1 MEKVTGFL
9 FQLIGA
15 ASRNPA
21 CNLPFGINRYVH
33 RDPVISPEF
42 PCEQKHS
49 NIKRTLPPLGERLQR
64 LFGIRGRVICQTE
77 RLPNECDA
85 FSLHFPVR
93 QECASRPSGL
103 NFPE

>member
-15 ASRNPA
+15 ASRNPV

-42 PCEQKHS
+42 PLQTKHS
-49 NIKRTLPPLGERLQR
+49 DIKRTLPPLGERLQR
-64 LFGIRGRVICQTE
+64 PFGIRGRMICQTE
-77 RLPNECDA
+77 RLPMNWMLLACIFLFFKNA
-85 FSLHFPVR
+85 PAVHQV
-93 QECASRPSGL
+93 
-103 NFPE
+103 

>member
-42 PCEQKHS
+42 PCEQ
-49 NIKRTLPPLGERLQR
+49 NIPR
-64 LFGIRGRVICQTE
+64 
-77 RLPNECDA
+77 
-85 FSLHFPVR
+85 
-93 QECASRPSGL
+93 
-103 NFPE
+103 

>member
-15 ASRNPA
+15 ASCNPV

-42 PCEQKHS
+42 PYKQ
-49 NIKRTLPPLGERLQR
+49 NIP
-64 LFGIRGRVICQTE
+64 I
-77 RLPNECDA
+77 
-85 FSLHFPVR
+85 
-93 QECASRPSGL
+93 
-103 NFPE
+103 

>member
-9 FQLIGA
+9 LQLIGA
-15 ASRNPA
+15 ASRNPV

-42 PCEQKHS
+42 PANKTFRDKKDAAASGREAAASFWYQRANRLS
-49 NIKRTLPPLGERLQR
+49 DRTA
-64 LFGIRGRVICQTE
+64 
-77 RLPNECDA
+77 PNELDA
-85 FSLHFPVR
+85 FSLHFPVL
-93 QECASRPSGL
+93 QEYASRPSGL

>member
-15 ASRNPA
+15 ANRNPV

-42 PCEQKHS
+42 PCEQ
-49 NIKRTLPPLGERLQR
+49 NIP
-64 LFGIRGRVICQTE
+64 I
-77 RLPNECDA
+77 
-85 FSLHFPVR
+85 
-93 QECASRPSGL
+93 
-103 NFPE
+103 

>member
-21 CNLPFGINRYVH
+21 GNLQFGINRYVH

-42 PCEQKHS
+42 PLQTKHS
-49 NIKRTLPPLGERLQR
+49 EIKRTLPPLGERLQR
-64 LFGIRGRVICQTE
+64 LFGIRGRMICQTE
-77 RLPNECDA
+77 RLPTNAMLLACIFLLFKNTPA
-85 FSLHFPVR
+85 VHQV
-93 QECASRPSGL
+93 
-103 NFPE
+103 